1 MSVRITVISGFLG
14 AGKTTLIKNLLESH
28 AFGHN
33 PVLIENDYGT
43 IDANDSS
50 LKETGV
56 IIKDVSAGCICCSVA
71 GDFIKSVQEVINAC
85 HPEHLIIEPAG
96 TSKLSDIV
104 ELLQKDALRSTCDIV
119 QLTAITVINLQKFWH
134 NDKYV
139 SEYFWNQI
147 RSANILLLNNAG
159 HMTEEEIIEICA
171 CIRAHHSTGIILKQ
185 MNPETIERIKNNL
198 VFSMSTPMISMRS
211 AGAGKTRFYKFH
223 S

>member
-14 AGKTTLIKNLLESH
+14 AGKTTLIKALLKNRT
-28 AFGHN
+28 FGLN
-33 PVLIENDYGT
+33 PVLIENDYGA

-56 IIKDVSAGCICCSVA
+56 IIRDVSAGCICCSVA
-71 GDFIKSVQEVINAC
+71 GDFIKSIQEIIDTY

-96 TSKLSDIV
+96 VGKLSDIM
-104 ELLQKDALRSTCDIV
+104 ELLRTDVLRSTCDII

-147 RSANILLLNNAG
+147 RSANILLLNKIG
-159 HMTEEEIIEICA
+159 QMTENEISEICS
-171 CIRAHHSTGIILKQ
+171 CIRAHHSTGIILKNI
-185 MNPETIERIKNNL
+185 NPETIKKINNNL
-198 VFSMSTPMISMRS
+198 VVSMSTPMISMRS
-211 AGAGKTRFYKFH
+211 FSAGRTRFY
-223 S
+223 